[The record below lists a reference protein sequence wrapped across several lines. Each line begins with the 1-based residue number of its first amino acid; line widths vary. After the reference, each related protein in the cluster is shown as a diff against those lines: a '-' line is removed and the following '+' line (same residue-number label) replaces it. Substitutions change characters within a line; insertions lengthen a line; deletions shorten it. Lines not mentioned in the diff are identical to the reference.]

1 MSQWARWA
9 NDCAQYQSPGP
20 SLPKMSAP
28 IINVANSTWSFQAQ
42 VKMTMVKG
50 VYWYECL
57 ILKAVFFF
65 QVNKGKWWDLCR
77 EFSNNSIQNV
87 YCVRKKKT
95 GISAVWILVLHT
107 WALSVQNCVHS
118 NYFVHVQWKKK
129 LKNTWRPHHAPD
141 LALTS
146 GTKVLWVAKWGL
158 HGG

>member
-1 MSQWARWA
+1 MTVHNTR
-9 NDCAQYQSPGP
+9 AQDLAYLKWVHP
-20 SLPKMSAP
+20 SLMLQIPPDPFKLKSKWLWWKGSIDMS
-28 IINVANSTWSFQAQ
+28 VLFWRLF
-42 VKMTMVKG
+42 
-50 VYWYECL
+50 
-57 ILKAVFFF
+57 FFF

>member
-1 MSQWARWA
+1 MTVHNTR
-9 NDCAQYQSPGP
+9 AQDLAYLKWVHP
-20 SLPKMSAP
+20 SLMLQIPPDPFKLKSKWLWWKGSIDMS
-28 IINVANSTWSFQAQ
+28 VLFWR
-42 VKMTMVKG
+42 
-50 VYWYECL
+50 L
-57 ILKAVFFF
+57 FFF
-65 QVNKGKWWDLCR
+65 SKWTKVNDEICAESLATIRYRMYIVW
-77 EFSNNSIQNV
+77 E
-87 YCVRKKKT
+87 KKKT